1 MFNRLCYTLLM
12 LLVFFPE
19 AGVNG
24 MQPLDRNSLFA
35 KGKWIKIEASA
46 IGIHKINF
54 SWLKNIGF
62 SHPETVRIFGSR
74 NERIS
79 TSTSASDENSP
90 VQIPTMRITDSGGND
105 FYLFYVQGPA
115 NWNFDAMSGQYR
127 PVINQSARGKSWYFL
142 TEDSGTALPFP
153 TGQQPAGAANVKV
166 TDYDDFAF
174 WGEEKINLLESGTRW
189 FTTLL
194 NGGTQLTK
202 IFQFPD
208 RQEKEPVLINVFA
221 AGRST
226 STTVMDVSTNGKIAG
241 SLHFYP
247 VAATSD
253 GDFASPDSARFD
265 STLSGEDISLNLSFN
280 GASTNL
286 CWFDFATIQVRR
298 ALFYR
303 GKSLIFCDSRSPGKG
318 KIAEYQINGAVPGLQ
333 LWDISNPMQPSQL
346 TYQIVNGQLIFRA
359 TCDTLRRF
367 ILFDSSG
374 QYPEFTVKEELKNVD
389 ILHQNTP
396 GLLILTPADFLDQ
409 ANRLA
414 DFHRS
419 EDAMNVAVVTV
430 ESIFNELSGGYPDI
444 SALRNFVRYLYL
456 QKSGPNGSGLKYLL
470 LFGKGTYDM
479 VHDTNENNPNLL
491 PAFQSEN
498 SLNGINTFVTDDF
511 FGYLLSEMGDPNSF
525 IDLGIGRIPAATIAE
540 ATIATDKIIHYH
552 DARTLGE
559 WRENITFIG
568 DDEDNNIHVIDSEAI
583 AAIVNRDHPEY
594 KTSKIYLDAYPQVMT
609 PEERYP
615 DVNEAIRRA
624 VHTGDLIVNYVG
636 HASEDGLAYE
646 RILTVND
653 IASWTNKD
661 KLPLFVTATCDF
673 SRWDM
678 TVKRS
683 AGERLFFHPTGG
695 AIALL
700 SATRIVY
707 SASNFGV
714 NKSFINHVFDKDE
727 QGAAL
732 RLGDLIRLVKNENKG
747 SVNTL
752 KFCLLGD
759 PALRLNYPENTCKT
773 IEVNRQPVSN
783 FTGTVSPLSL
793 VTVTGEIRNKKDEKV
808 ETFNGSLSATVYDQP
823 SSKKTLGNGGLPP
836 FSYVVQDNILFNGSV
851 QVKNGVYSLSFVVPK
866 DVDFGKQSG
875 LIRYYFSNGTT
886 DGNGSFSNIHFNG
899 TDNLTSSDSKGPEIR
914 LYLENDKFSE
924 GGTVGVNPLLL
935 AFLADESGINTSG
948 NGIGHDIVLELDGQ
962 ISDPVLLNDFYET
975 DPGTWKSG
983 TISYPVQSLSEGR
996 HTLKL
1001 KVWDNANNSS
1011 TSSVQFNVG
1020 KELKIFN
1027 ILNYPN
1033 PFSVQTN
1040 WVVTQN
1046 RYSELLDINLEI
1058 TDLTGRKIYGHQ
1070 KSSVSRGY
1078 EIDDLSWLPD
1088 LSGPVPGNG
1097 IYIYRIVVKDQ
1108 QGNSSSKSGLMIR
1121 KK

>member
-1 MFNRLCYTLLM
+1 MLNRLFYKLL
-12 LLVFFPE
+12 LLLFLFSE
-19 AGVNG
+19 AGVSG
-24 MQPLDRNSLFA
+24 MQPEDKNSLFS

-46 IGIHKINF
+46 TGIHKINF

-62 SHPETVRIFGSR
+62 SHPESVRIFGSR

-79 TSTSASDENSP
+79 LPTSASDENSP
-90 VQIPTMRITDSGGND
+90 VQIPAMRITDSGGND
-105 FYLFYVQGPA
+105 FYLFYVQGPV
-115 NWNFDAMSGQYR
+115 NWNFDQIAGQYR
-127 PVINQSARGKSWYFL
+127 PVINQAARGKSWYFL
-142 TEDSGTALPFP
+142 TEDSGIALPFP
-153 TGQQPAGAANVKV
+153 TGQQPAGTTIVKV
-166 TDYDDFAF
+166 TDFDDFAF
-174 WGEEKINLLESGTRW
+174 WGEEKISLLESGTRW
-189 FTTLL
+189 FTSLL
-194 NGGTQLTK
+194 NGGTQQTK

-208 RQEKEPVLINVFA
+208 RQEKEPVLCNVFA
-221 AGRST
+221 AGRSS
-226 STTVMDVSTNGKIAG
+226 STTTLDVSMNGKISG
-241 SLHFYP
+241 NLHFYP
-247 VAATSD
+247 VAPTSD
-253 GDFASPDSARFD
+253 GDFASPDSARIV
-265 STLSGEDISLNLSFN
+265 SMLSGGDISLNLSFS
-280 GASTNL
+280 GASPNL
-286 CWFDFATIQVRR
+286 CWFDYATVQVRR

-303 GKSLIFCDSRSPGKG
+303 GKPLVFCDSRNPGKD

-333 LWDISNPMQPSQL
+333 LWDLSNPLQPSQL
-346 TYQIVNGQLIFRA
+346 TCQIVNGQLIFRA
-359 TCDTLRRF
+359 PCDILRRF
-367 ILFDSSG
+367 ILFDPSG
-374 QYPEFTVKEELKNVD
+374 QYPEFTFKEELKNAD

-396 GLLILTPADFLDQ
+396 GLLILTPADFLGQ

-419 EDAMNVAVVTV
+419 QDGLTVAVVTV
-430 ESIFNELSGGYPDI
+430 ESVFNELSGGYPDI
-444 SALRNFVRYLYL
+444 TAIRNFVRYLYL
-456 QKSGPNGSGLKYLL
+456 QKLGTDGSDLKYLL
-470 LFGKGTYDM
+470 LFGKGTYDV

-498 SLNGINTFVTDDF
+498 SLNGINSFVTDDF
-511 FGYLLSEMGDPNSF
+511 YGFLLSEMGDPNGS

-568 DDEDNNIHVIDSEAI
+568 DDEDNNIHVNDSEAI

-594 KTSKIYLDAYPQVMT
+594 RTSKIYLDAYPQVLT

-615 DVNEAIRRA
+615 DVNEAIRRS
-624 VHTGDLIVNYVG
+624 VHLGDLIVNYVG
-636 HASEDGLAYE
+636 HANEDGLAHE
-646 RILTVND
+646 RVLTVSD
-653 IASWTNKD
+653 IDSWTNKD

-683 AGERLFFHPTGG
+683 AGERLFFHPAGG

-714 NKSFINHVFDKDE
+714 NKSFFNHVFEKDE

-773 IEVNRQPVSN
+773 IEVNRQSVNN
-783 FTGTVSPLSL
+783 FSGTVSPLSL
-793 VTVTGEIRNKKDEKV
+793 VTITGEIRDGRGEKV
-808 ETFNGSLSATVYDQP
+808 EAFNGSMSATVYDQP

-866 DVDFGKQSG
+866 DVDFGRQSG
-875 LIRYYFSNGTT
+875 LIRYYFGNGTT

-899 TDNLTSSDSKGPEIR
+899 TDNLTSADGKGPEIR
-914 LYLENDKFSE
+914 LYLENNKFHE
-924 GGTVGVNPLLL
+924 GSTVGVNPLLL
-935 AFLADESGINTSG
+935 AFLSDESGINTSG

-983 TISYPVQSLSEGR
+983 IISYPVQSLSEGR

-1011 TSSVQFNVG
+1011 TISVQFIVG

-1027 ILNYPN
+1027 VLNYPN
-1033 PFSVQTN
+1033 PFSDQTN
-1040 WVVTQN
+1040 WVVTHN

-1070 KSSVSRGY
+1070 QSSVSRGY
-1078 EIDDLSWLPD
+1078 EIDDLIWLPD
-1088 LSGPVPGNG
+1088 QSGSVPGNG
-1097 IYIYRIVVKDQ
+1097 VYIYRIVVKDQ
-1108 QGNSSSKSGLMIR
+1108 QGNSSAKSGLMIR